1 MTFSAWKIKFLNPMT
16 FQVFHDLYELYTC
29 VIESDFTWDSSTLQQ
44 RWVIIMYVLKYLL
57 SRQAANVGI
66 KNITDF
72 NAAVLVNLALL
83 LLCSWIPSW
92 TISMFALNLFLL
104 ALNFASL
111 LYAITFFSLYIF
123 SPAGP
128 LSLALFSK
136 THDCFQQK
144 LNYFCYRL
152 GKRANKVNYLHSI
165 LSSAWFWDIKLLI
178 SLSQYKMCYVIA

>member
-57 SRQAANVGI
+57 SRQAANVSI

-72 NAAVLVNLALL
+72 NTAVLVNLALL

-92 TISMFALNLFLL
+92 TISTFELNLFPL

-111 LYAITFFSLYIF
+111 LYAINFFPFTFFLLQGLW
-123 SPAGP
+123 AWHC
-128 LSLALFSK
+128 LARCMTVFNKNLTISATGLEKGQTKSIISTAFY
-136 THDCFQQK
+136 FQHG
-144 LNYFCYRL
+144 F
-152 GKRANKVNYLHSI
+152 GI
-165 LSSAWFWDIKLLI
+165 
-178 SLSQYKMCYVIA
+178 

>member
-72 NAAVLVNLALL
+72 NTALLVNLALL

-92 TISMFALNLFLL
+92 TISMFELNLFLL

-111 LYAITFFSLYIF
+111 LYAINFFSLYIF

-136 THDCFQQK
+136 MHDCFQQK

-165 LSSAWFWDIKLLI
+165 LFSAWFWDIKLLI